1 MKFTIKVLPAALL
14 LAGLSPMAAHALVLP
29 LTADTH
35 LATTA
40 AGTFVAINVNAA
52 NTALLNFDV
61 ATLPAGTTAA
71 DIAKATLVFFVKS
84 VPTGGRLQVS
94 PLTNAWTES
103 ATSSTA
109 PLVGLPVATSAPLA
123 KGNTYFAIDVTTLV
137 QNWIDVPA
145 ANFGLALQPAVS
157 TFTSLTFDSKEAL
170 QTSHPAYIEI
180 ALKGTAGQQG
190 TQGET
195 GLKGLTGLTGATG
208 ETGAAGSQGGPGLE
222 GAPGNA
228 GLTGATGPQGAKGLA
243 DTSVPVH
250 AIGESF
256 GGGIVFFTYDGGQHG
271 LIAATVDQGSIDGVT
286 WFAGTN
292 TTTLAKAD
300 GLGAGKTNTGLIIAS
315 QGIGDGTD
323 YAAKVCNEYTV
334 TVAGVT
340 YADWYLPSNYEL
352 DLLYQQK
359 TVVGGFASSYYW
371 SSGEKSSTYGWTKRF
386 TSGIGGSSNK
396 GAMLPV
402 RAVRAF

>member
-1 MKFTIKVLPAALL
+1 MKFKIKILPAALL

-40 AGTFVAINVNAA
+40 AGTFVAVNVNAA

-61 ATLPAGTTAA
+61 TILPAGTTST
-71 DIAKATLVFFVKS
+71 DIAKATLVFFVKG
-84 VPTGGRLQVS
+84 VPTAGRLQVS
-94 PLTNAWTES
+94 PLTNAWTEN
-103 ATSSTA
+103 ATTSTA

-123 KGNTYFAIDVTTLV
+123 KGNSYFAIDVTTLV
-137 QNWIDVPA
+137 QNWIDIPA
-145 ANFGLALQPAVS
+145 ANFGLALQPAIS
-157 TFTSLTFDSKEAL
+157 TFTSLTIDSKEAL

-228 GLTGATGPQGAKGLA
+228 GLTGATGPQGVKGLA

-250 AIGESF
+250 AIGDSF

-271 LIAATVDQGSIDGVT
+271 LIAATADQSTGVAWYGGSY
-286 WFAGTN
+286 
-292 TTTLAKAD
+292 TTTLALAD
-300 GLGAGKTNTGLIIAS
+300 GLGAGKTNTSLIIAS
-315 QGIGDGTD
+315 QGIGDGSV
-323 YAAKVCNEYTV
+323 YAARVCNEYTV

-340 YADWYLPSNYEL
+340 YADWYLPSKYEL
-352 DLLYQQK
+352 HLLYQQK
-359 TVVGGFASSYYW
+359 AVVGGFANSTYW
-371 SSGEKSSTYGWTKRF
+371 SSSDNGTYNAMTQHFGTTGYRYFYSKNEKY
-386 TSGIGGSSNK
+386 
-396 GAMLPV
+396 LV

>member
-40 AGTFVAINVNAA
+40 AGSFVAVNVNTA

-61 ATLPAGTTAA
+61 TTLPAGTTST
-71 DIAKATLVFFVKS
+71 DIAKATLVFFVKG
-84 VPTGGRLQVS
+84 VPTAGRLQVS
-94 PLTNAWTES
+94 PLTNAWTEN
-103 ATSSTA
+103 ATTSTA
-109 PLVGLPVATSAPLA
+109 PLVGLPVATSAPIA

-145 ANFGLALQPAVS
+145 ANFGLALQPAIS
-157 TFTSLTFDSKEAL
+157 TFTSLTIDSKEAL

-271 LIAATVDQGSIDGVT
+271 LIAATADQSANVVWWGGSY
-286 WFAGTN
+286 TN
-292 TTTLAKAD
+292 TLAKAD

-315 QGIGDGTD
+315 QGNGTVTT
-323 YAAKVCNEYTV
+323 YAARLCNEYMV

-340 YADWYLPSNYEL
+340 YADWYLPSKYEL
-352 DLLYQQK
+352 NLLYQQK
-359 TVVGGFASSYYW
+359 DVVGGFAFRYYW
-371 SSGEKSSTYGWTKRF
+371 SSSENL
-386 TSGIGGSSNK
+386 SGYAWYQYFGNGDQNLYDK
-396 GAMLPV
+396 GNTLPV

>member
-40 AGTFVAINVNAA
+40 AGSFVAVNVNTA

-61 ATLPAGTTAA
+61 TTLPAGTTST
-71 DIAKATLVFFVKS
+71 DIAKATLVFFVKG
-84 VPTGGRLQVS
+84 VPTAGRLQVS
-94 PLTNAWTES
+94 PLTNAWTEN
-103 ATSSTA
+103 ATTSTA

-123 KGNTYFAIDVTTLV
+123 KGNSYFAIDVTTLV

-157 TFTSLTFDSKEAL
+157 TFTSLTIDSKEAL

-228 GLTGATGPQGAKGLA
+228 GLTGATGPQGVKGLA

-250 AIGESF
+250 AIGDSF

-271 LIAATVDQGSIDGVT
+271 LIAATADQSANVVWWGGSY
-286 WFAGTN
+286 TN
-292 TTTLAKAD
+292 TLAKAD
-300 GLGAGKTNTGLIIAS
+300 GLGAGKTNTGLIIAA
-315 QGIGDGTD
+315 QGLGTVTT
-323 YAAKVCNEYTV
+323 YAARVCNEYTV
-334 TVAGVT
+334 TDAGVT
-340 YADWYLPSNYEL
+340 YADWYLPSKYEL
-352 DLLYQQK
+352 NLLYQQK
-359 TVVGGFASSYYW
+359 TVVGGFANNAYW
-371 SSGEKSSTYGWTKRF
+371 SSSESSFRNAWAQNF
-386 TSGIGGSSNK
+386 SSSNQNYYTTDSS
-396 GAMLPV
+396 LRV

>member
-40 AGTFVAINVNAA
+40 AGTFVAVNVNAA

-61 ATLPAGTTAA
+61 TTLPAGTTSA
-71 DIAKATLVFFVKS
+71 DIAKATLVFFVKG

-103 ATSSTA
+103 ATTSTA
-109 PLVGLPVATSAPLA
+109 PLVGLPVATSAPIA
-123 KGNTYFAIDVTTLV
+123 KGNSYFAIDVTTLV

-145 ANFGLALQPAVS
+145 AHFGLALQPAVS
-157 TFTSLTFDSKEAL
+157 TFTSLTIDSKEAL

-190 TQGET
+190 TQGAT

-208 ETGAAGSQGGPGLE
+208 ETGAAGNQGGPGLG

-271 LIAATVDQGSIDGVT
+271 LIAATVDQSASVRWYGGSY
-286 WFAGTN
+286 
-292 TTTLAKAD
+292 TTTLALAD
-300 GLGAGKTNTGLIIAS
+300 GLGAGKTNTALIIAS
-315 QGIGDGTD
+315 QGIGNGTA
-323 YAAKVCNEYTV
+323 YPARLCNEYTV

-340 YADWYLPSNYEL
+340 YADWYLPSKYEL
-352 DLLYQQK
+352 NLLYQQK
-359 TVVGGFASSYYW
+359 TVVGGFANNDYW
-371 SSGEKSSTYGWTKRF
+371 SSSD
-386 TSGIGGSSNK
+386 SNSYSAWYQSFSNGNKDTNFK
-396 GAMLPV
+396 GTTLPV